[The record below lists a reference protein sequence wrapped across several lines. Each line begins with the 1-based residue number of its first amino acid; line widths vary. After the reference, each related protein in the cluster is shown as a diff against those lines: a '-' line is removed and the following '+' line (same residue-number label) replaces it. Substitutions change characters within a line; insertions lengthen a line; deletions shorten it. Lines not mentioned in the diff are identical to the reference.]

1 MTQSIMNELLSGLD
15 SERKAILTG
24 SFATLASVADARE
37 RLMAGESKLSAEE
50 ARLLLDRIGRNQRLL
65 SSAIRGVQTAIGRI
79 ADIDRAHTRL
89 GTYRKDGTPGEEGG
103 RSGRL
108 EHRA

>member
-1 MTQSIMNELLSGLD
+1 MKPSIMDELLAGLD
-15 SERKAILTG
+15 SERQAILAG
-24 SFATLASVADARE
+24 SFETLASVADARE
-37 RLMAGESKLSAEE
+37 RLIAGKPTLSAAE

-89 GTYRKDGTPGEEGG
+89 GTYRKDGTQGEEGG
-103 RSGRL
+103 RAGRL